1 MYKPYR
7 TRRRYITANT
17 SSATLD
23 AVLAFIYRKQDL
35 LNRCGRYADRVIDG
49 LCELG
54 LIKRVQNKKGTFYFS
69 TDEAK
74 EFKAIDFAK
83 RFLLAYH
90 NPEYTQDTKILVF
103 SELLSDGKDLIDV
116 TQAIKKGLV

>member
-1 MYKPYR
+1 MYKPYK
-7 TRRRYITANT
+7 TRRRYIAANS

-35 LNRCGRYADRVIDG
+35 INRCGRYADGVIDG

-74 EFKAIDFAK
+74 GFKAIDFAK

-90 NPEYTQDTKILVF
+90 NPEYKQDTKILVF
-103 SELLSDGKDLIDV
+103 SEHLSDGKDLIDV

>member
-83 RFLLAYH
+83 KFLLAYH
-90 NPEYTQDTKILVF
+90 NPEYAQDTKILVF